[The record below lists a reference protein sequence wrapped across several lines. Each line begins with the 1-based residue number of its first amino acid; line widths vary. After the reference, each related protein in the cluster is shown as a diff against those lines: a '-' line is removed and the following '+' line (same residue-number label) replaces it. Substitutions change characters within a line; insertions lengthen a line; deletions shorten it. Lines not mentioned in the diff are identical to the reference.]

1 METED
6 IVIDKRNSLNKAPAN
21 PIQGSVIMVS
31 DTLGAIQDSIT
42 CIIGYCVLC
51 SMFWTDAMI
60 TSVGE
65 SWVFPLD
72 GDDRYCH

>member
-1 METED
+1 MEIEG
-6 IVIDKRNSLNKAPAN
+6 VVLDKMNSLNKSPTN
-21 PIQGSVIMVS
+21 PNQGIVITVS

-60 TSVGE
+60 TSVGK